1 MTDRIGH
8 YRIVAELG
16 RGGMGVVYKAH
27 EESLNRFVA
36 IKVLGE
42 HLTEDPAHVQRFIRE
57 AQSAASLNH
66 PNIVQIYAVNQ
77 EEGKHYFVMEYVSGK
92 SLQQILRGGPLEP
105 VQVARIALQTASGL
119 QAAHEQNIIHRD
131 IKPANL
137 MIDER
142 GLVKI
147 ADFGLALM
155 GGGVSRLTAT
165 GMFMGTPG
173 YLSPEQCLD
182 QNVDHRT
189 DIYSLGVTLFEALSG
204 NVPFSA
210 DSPLALLRQIVE
222 EDPPDLGEL
231 NPEIDEELRSVV
243 ARMMVKDRDL
253 RVSSCGELIGGLE
266 SFLTARGAAGSL
278 VERLAAP
285 ASSVASAPP
294 TEKTDDQI
302 ESEPT
307 LAVPSDGIKAGFPT
321 APPPVTS
328 PAVDTEVPVVE
339 TAPLEEPPKSGG
351 RRLALVA
358 ALVVVLGLAAIVT
371 AGLVAWR
378 TGLFDVASRMLDFET
393 ELNADN
399 SEMPSTANE
408 EQSDAAVSTQEEP
421 ESDDAASGDAS
432 EGADAAEIEQPATQ
446 HTLPAPV
453 ENAGERESSD
463 FEQRSTES
471 ALAPQESASARQDTI
486 EPPPSR
492 RPMPVAPPPQGTV
505 VIGIGETLFAGE
517 AETYVEAALTRAGI
531 TLVDEFSIPG
541 VADIIAG
548 DANRSPGDVHR
559 LLRPYARSAVM
570 IRVEYLGERPLMYMG
585 QRDVA
590 FQARVSVV
598 PIDLQGR
605 APIENPIKFR
615 VEYTQLNAQ
624 RVAEEKLRAPARR
637 VAELINAY

>member
-1 MTDRIGH
+1 MADRIGH
-8 YRIVAELG
+8 YSIVAELG

-57 AQSAASLNH
+57 AQSAARLNH

-92 SLQQILRGGPLEP
+92 SLQQILRKGPLEP
-105 VQVARIALQTASGL
+105 LQVARIALQTASGL

-155 GGGVSRLTAT
+155 GGGASRLTAT

-204 NVPFSA
+204 KVPFSA

-222 EDPPDLGEL
+222 VEPPDLKEL
-231 NPEIDEELRSVV
+231 NPEIDQELRSIV
-243 ARMMVKDRDL
+243 ARMMAKDRDL
-253 RVSSCGELIGGLE
+253 RVSNCGELIGGLE
-266 SFLTARGAAGSL
+266 AFLTARGAAGNL

-285 ASSVASAPP
+285 ASGDGPLPP
-294 TEKTDDQI
+294 TVVADNI

-307 LAVPSDGIKAGFPT
+307 LAVPSDGIKAGLPSV
-321 APPPVTS
+321 PPPGTT
-328 PAVDTEVPVVE
+328 PAVATEAPVVE
-339 TAPLEEPPKSGG
+339 TAPLEEPPADGS

-358 ALVVVLGLAAIVT
+358 ALVVVLGLAAVVT

-378 TGLFDVASRMLDFET
+378 TGLFDVATRMLDSEEAVSSEEST
-393 ELNADN
+393 PVEDSAGEPPEVAPLGEEQVDSDN
-399 SEMPSTANE
+399 DSTATSFE
-408 EQSDAAVSTQEEP
+408 E
-421 ESDDAASGDAS
+421 
-432 EGADAAEIEQPATQ
+432 EQPAAQ
-446 HTLPAPV
+446 GSLPTS
-453 ENAGERESSD
+453 NQKTIESSSPSA
-463 FEQRSTES
+463 EQSSQSMSSTTQSRETMT
-471 ALAPQESASARQDTI
+471 APKGGAEAPPRQ
-486 EPPPSR
+486 

-505 VIGIGETLFAGE
+505 VIAVGETLFAGE
-517 AETYVEAALTRAGI
+517 AETFMEAALTRAGI
-531 TLVDEFSIPG
+531 ELVDEYSIPG
-541 VADIIAG
+541 VSAIIAG
-548 DANRSPGDVHR
+548 DADRAPGDVHR

-590 FQARVSVV
+590 FQARVSIV
-598 PIDLQGR
+598 PIDLHGR
-605 APIENPIKFR
+605 APTANPTKFR

-637 VAELINAY
+637 VVELISSY

>member
-1 MTDRIGH
+1 MADRIGH
-8 YRIVAELG
+8 YSIVAELG

-57 AQSAASLNH
+57 AQSAARLNH

-92 SLQQILRGGPLEP
+92 SLQQILRRGPLEP
-105 VQVARIALQTASGL
+105 VQVARIGLQTASGL

-155 GGGVSRLTAT
+155 GGGASRLTAT

-204 NVPFSA
+204 KVPFSA

-222 EDPPDLGEL
+222 VEPPDLGEL
-231 NPEIDEELRSVV
+231 NPEIDQDLRSIV

-253 RVSSCGELIGGLE
+253 RVSNCGEIIGGLE
-266 SFLTARGAAGSL
+266 AFLAARGASGNL
-278 VERLAAP
+278 VERLAAT
-285 ASSVASAPP
+285 ASGEAPP
-294 TEKTDDQI
+294 PPTVIADNL

-307 LAVPSDGIKAGFPT
+307 LAVPSDGIKAELPS
-321 APPPVTS
+321 APPPVPP
-328 PAVDTEVPVVE
+328 PAVETEVPVVE
-339 TAPLEEPPKSGG
+339 TAPLEESSRKSG

-358 ALVVVLGLAAIVT
+358 ALVVVLGLAAVVT

-378 TGLFDVASRMLDFET
+378 TGLFDVASQMLD
-393 ELNADN
+393 
-399 SEMPSTANE
+399 SEE
-408 EQSDAAVSTQEEP
+408 AVAPEEP
-421 ESDDAASGDAS
+421 TPVEDSSGEPTETAPVGGEQKDPDQAETATPS
-432 EGADAAEIEQPATQ
+432 EDEQPAAQ
-446 HTLPAPV
+446 GSLPAPDQ
-453 ENAGERESSD
+453 ETTETSSPPAEPPSQSMNSTTQSRETMTAAPGG
-463 FEQRSTES
+463 TES
-471 ALAPQESASARQDTI
+471 
-486 EPPPSR
+486 PPPR
-492 RPMPVAPPPQGTV
+492 RQMPVAPPPRGTV
-505 VIGIGETLFAGE
+505 VIAVGETLFAGE
-517 AETYVEAALTRAGI
+517 AETFMEAALTRAGI
-531 TLVDEFSIPG
+531 ELVDEYSIPG
-541 VADIIAG
+541 VSDIIAG
-548 DANRSPGDVHR
+548 DAARAPGDVRR
-559 LLRPYARSAVM
+559 LIRPYARSAVM

-585 QRDVA
+585 QRDIA
-590 FQARVSVV
+590 FQARVSIV
-598 PIDLQGR
+598 PIDLHGL
-605 APIENPIKFR
+605 APVANPTKLR

-624 RVAEEKLRAPARR
+624 RVAEEKLRAPAHRM
-637 VAELINAY
+637 AELIKGF